1 MAQIGS
7 AEPLALPGETVLS
20 PEAWSHVADRAQ
32 VGRLDLESC
41 AHSKNHQN
49 TSLCLAMLTSARRPL
64 TVPKGTTMTKLLDQN
79 KRTPAEVMN
88 NYDFVRLDKMLQVI
102 SLPRRP
108 QNLPVTDTVETLMR
122 R

>member
-1 MAQIGS
+1 
-7 AEPLALPGETVLS
+7 
-20 PEAWSHVADRAQ
+20 
-32 VGRLDLESC
+32 
-41 AHSKNHQN
+41 
-49 TSLCLAMLTSARRPL
+49 MLTSARRPL